1 MEYRISTHSLR
12 QLIKLTEQRHRLV
25 KELKR
30 IETRLA
36 ALMPGEKTL
45 KVSGRRGRLKAN
57 RQAKGSGR
65 GKRGSLGR
73 KVLAA
78 LESAG
83 PAGVKVAELA
93 KEIGVKGTNLHVWF
107 GTTGKKHAK
116 KIGRGHYRLKN

>member
-1 MEYRISTHSLR
+1 MKHQVSTHSLR
-12 QLIKLTEQRHRLV
+12 QLIKLTEQRDRLV

-30 IETRLA
+30 IEARLA
-36 ALMPGEKTL
+36 EFATGGTAPKQ
-45 KVSGRRGRLKAN
+45 KGRPSKASKHARGTR
-57 RQAKGSGR
+57 R
-65 GKRGSLGR
+65 GKRGGLAV

-116 KIGRGHYRLKN
+116 RIGRGHYRLKK